1 MIRRHKGDTKAF
13 DELSY
18 SEQAKAINAL
28 VLNLQRSITAHLRK
42 ADDEDRDCQTARAK
56 CLSVVERMLRRMR
69 GSS

>member
-42 ADDEDRDCQTARAK
+42 ADEEGRDRLTARAK
-56 CLSVVERMLRRMR
+56 CLSVVERMLRRIR
-69 GSS
+69 GS